1 MNVLIT
7 GANGGLGR
15 AFAKKFAQHGHS
27 LILCARKERQDFLE
41 FVAELKKNNGIDID
55 VVYFNH
61 EKEDEIKEYL
71 FPLFREKKI
80 DVLVNNA
87 GIEHGGLFQMTKLEL
102 IRNVF
107 EVNLFSAM
115 LIAQQAVR
123 SMMRHKSGSII
134 NIASISGL
142 DLREGNCAYGVSKA
156 ALIAFTK
163 TLAKEVAAL
172 GIRVNAVAPG
182 LTDTRMADAMNPKAK
197 EEMIAA
203 SSMKRLAKPEEIA
216 DVVLYL
222 SSSDASFINGQ
233 VIRIDGGMT

>member
-1 MNVLIT
+1 MNILIT

-15 AFAKKFAQHGHS
+15 MFAKKFAEKGDS
-27 LILCARKERQDFLE
+27 LILCVRKERQDFLE
-41 FVAELKKNNGIDID
+41 FVSQLQKNNNIDID
-55 VVYFNH
+55 VVYFDH
-61 EKEDEIKEYL
+61 TKEDEIKKCL
-71 FPLFREKKI
+71 FPMLREKRI

-87 GIEHGGLFQMTKLEL
+87 GIEHGGLFQMTKLET

-115 LIAQQAVR
+115 FIAQQTVR
-123 SMMRHKSGSII
+123 SMMKRKSGCII
-134 NIASISGL
+134 NIASIAGL
-142 DLREGNCAYGVSKA
+142 DLKEGNCAYGVSKA

-163 TLAKEVAAL
+163 TLSKEVAAS

-182 LTDTRMADAMNPKAK
+182 LTDTRMAEAMNPKAK
-197 EEMIAA
+197 EEMIQA

-222 SSSDASFINGQ
+222 ASPEASFINGQ
-233 VIRIDGGMT
+233 VIRIDGGMS

>member
-1 MNVLIT
+1 MNILIT

-15 AFAKKFAQHGHS
+15 TFAKKFAENGDS
-27 LILCARKERQDFLE
+27 LILCVRNERQDFLE
-41 FVAELKKNNGIDID
+41 FVSQLQKKNNIDID
-55 VVYFNH
+55 IVYFDH
-61 EKEDEIKEYL
+61 TKEDEIKECL
-71 FPLFREKKI
+71 FPILREKRI

-87 GIEHGGLFQMTKLEL
+87 GIEHGGLFQMTKLET

-115 LIAQQAVR
+115 FIAQQTVR
-123 SMMRHKSGSII
+123 SMMKRKSGCII
-134 NIASISGL
+134 NIASIAGL
-142 DLREGNCAYGVSKA
+142 DLKEGNCAYGVSKA

-163 TLAKEVAAL
+163 TLSKEVAAL

-182 LTDTRMADAMNPKAK
+182 LTDTRMAEAMNPKAK
-197 EEMIAA
+197 EEMIQA

-222 SSSDASFINGQ
+222 ASPEASFINGQ
-233 VIRIDGGMT
+233 VIRIDGGMS

>member
-1 MNVLIT
+1 MNILIT

-15 AFAKKFAQHGHS
+15 TFAKKFAENGDS
-27 LILCARKERQDFLE
+27 LILCVRNERQDFLE
-41 FVAELKKNNGIDID
+41 FVSQLQKNNNIDID
-55 VVYFNH
+55 VVYFDH
-61 EKEDEIKEYL
+61 TKEDEIKKCL
-71 FPLFREKKI
+71 FPMLREKRI

-87 GIEHGGLFQMTKLEL
+87 GIEHGGLFQMTKLET

-115 LIAQQAVR
+115 FIAQQTVR
-123 SMMRHKSGSII
+123 SMMKRKSGCII
-134 NIASISGL
+134 NIASIAGL
-142 DLREGNCAYGVSKA
+142 DLKEGNCAYGVSKA

-163 TLAKEVAAL
+163 TLSKEVAAS

-182 LTDTRMADAMNPKAK
+182 LTDTRMAEAMNPKAK
-197 EEMIAA
+197 EEMVQA

-222 SSSDASFINGQ
+222 ASPEASFINGQ
-233 VIRIDGGMT
+233 VIRIDGGMS